1 MAQIT
6 PSSDLDFVDD
16 FYYSALFDEDEH
28 EIFPPSDDKYAEELQ
43 FQEALMSSTV
53 FSEMGNNDICN
64 PCIAHASSP
73 LLIQGLPQ
81 PELLEMET
89 EESGESSLSFC
100 EICVERKE
108 NDQMF
113 TTQSCN
119 HSYCSDCISKH
130 VSTRVEENLTVVR
143 CPGVHCET
151 VLELDEC
158 RPLLP
163 EVCYVPWHPGIT
175 CEDFQRLNEDERG
188 REDLMVRELAQE
200 KKWAR
205 CPKCKY
211 YVERTVGVSS
221 SFVMVVEK
229 SGVTLM
235 VAAKGIKNTI
245 TQQYHSIE
253 PYELYPRSFMKE
265 KALETVLT
273 EAGKYS
279 YTEKNSSFF
288 AAEVPL
294 CANIVP
300 ILHIGISLPL
310 REGNQFFSKHYEV
323 SVYYLS
329 RTSIQYHGYA
339 FVIDLHRHRVNVLH
353 ENQ

>member
-53 FSEMGNNDICN
+53 FSKMGNNDICN

-73 LLIQGLPQ
+73 LLIQAVPL

-89 EESGESSLSFC
+89 EETGESSLSFC
-100 EICVERKE
+100 EICAERKE

-143 CPGVHCET
+143 CPGVNCET

-163 EVCYVPWHPGIT
+163 EVVIHRWEDALCQEFISASQRFYCPFRDCSASLLNDGGEVIREAECPFCHRLFCAQCYVPWHPGIA
-175 CEDFQRLNEDERG
+175 CEDFQRLNEYERG
-188 REDLMVRELAQE
+188 REDLMVRELAKE
-200 KKWAR
+200 NKWAR

-211 YVERTVGVSS
+211 YVERTVGCPH
-221 SFVMVVEK
+221 MVCRSVNIL
-229 SGVTLM
+229 V
-235 VAAKGIKNTI
+235 IYNTI
-245 TQQYHSIE
+245 HQ
-253 PYELYPRSFMKE
+253 
-265 KALETVLT
+265 
-273 EAGKYS
+273 
-279 YTEKNSSFF
+279 
-288 AAEVPL
+288 
-294 CANIVP
+294 
-300 ILHIGISLPL
+300 
-310 REGNQFFSKHYEV
+310 
-323 SVYYLS
+323 
-329 RTSIQYHGYA
+329 
-339 FVIDLHRHRVNVLH
+339 
-353 ENQ
+353 

>member
-53 FSEMGNNDICN
+53 FSKMGNNDICN

-73 LLIQGLPQ
+73 LLIQAVPL

-89 EESGESSLSFC
+89 EETGESSLSFC

-119 HSYCSDCISKH
+119 HSYCSDCIRKH

-143 CPGVHCET
+143 CPGVNCET

-163 EVCYVPWHPGIT
+163 EVVIHRWEDALCQEFISASQRFYCPFRDCSASLLNDGGEVIREAECPFCHRLFCAQCYVPWHPGIA
-175 CEDFQRLNEDERG
+175 CEDLQRLNEDERG
-188 REDLMVRELAQE
+188 REDLMVRELAKE
-200 KKWAR
+200 NKWAR

-221 SFVMVVEK
+221 SFVMVAEK

-235 VAAKGIKNTI
+235 VAAKGIKNTT
-245 TQQYHSIE
+245 TQQY
-253 PYELYPRSFMKE
+253 RR
-265 KALETVLT
+265 
-273 EAGKYS
+273 
-279 YTEKNSSFF
+279 
-288 AAEVPL
+288 
-294 CANIVP
+294 
-300 ILHIGISLPL
+300 ISLPL
-310 REGNQFFSKHYEV
+310 REGNQFFSTQYEV
-323 SVYYLS
+323 SVYYRS

-339 FVIDLHRHRVNVLH
+339 FVIDLHRHRVSRAT
-353 ENQ
+353 

>member
-163 EVCYVPWHPGIT
+163 EVVIHRWEDALCQEFINASQRFYCPFRDCSALLLNDGGEVIREAECPFCHRLFCAQCYVPWHPGIA
-175 CEDFQRLNEDERG
+175 CEDFQRLNEYERG

-211 YVERTVGVSS
+211 YVERTVGCPH
-221 SFVMVVEK
+221 MVCRCQFEFCYGCGEK
-229 SGVTLM
+229 WS
-235 VAAKGIKNTI
+235 NT
-245 TQQYHSIE
+245 
-253 PYELYPRSFMKE
+253 
-265 KALETVLT
+265 
-273 EAGKYS
+273 
-279 YTEKNSSFF
+279 
-288 AAEVPL
+288 
-294 CANIVP
+294 
-300 ILHIGISLPL
+300 
-310 REGNQFFSKHYEV
+310 
-323 SVYYLS
+323 
-329 RTSIQYHGYA
+329 HGGCQ
-339 FVIDLHRHRVNVLH
+339 RN
-353 ENQ
+353 